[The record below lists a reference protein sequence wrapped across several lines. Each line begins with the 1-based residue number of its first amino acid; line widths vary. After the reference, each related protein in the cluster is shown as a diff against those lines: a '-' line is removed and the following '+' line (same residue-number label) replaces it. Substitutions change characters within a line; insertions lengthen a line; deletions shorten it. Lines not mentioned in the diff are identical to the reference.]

1 MPDPD
6 HFHDI
11 LFELSNQDRFHI
23 LQALQS
29 EKYNVTNMSRHL
41 SLTTQETSRHLTR
54 LSETTLIEKTINGEY
69 CLTPYGKL
77 ILRQVSGMYFA
88 TTNREYFV
96 DHNTDDLPGEFCSR
110 LMELGESHLVM
121 DVMVVFANIERIIDE
136 ANEYIYRLTDR
147 YNMMALPKLEK
158 ATDRGVHFK
167 LLQTKDFQYPPEWP
181 GPGVVLREAR
191 LKGNFEVR
199 SSDEANLFIAMNE
212 KEVAVLAFP
221 MEKNLF
227 DYRGFTSTDASF
239 HRWCL
244 DAFNY
249 YWNTAISVS

>member
-1 MPDPD
+1 MPEPD

-23 LQALQS
+23 LQALQI
-29 EKYNVTNMSRHL
+29 ERFNVTNMSKHL

-54 LSETTLIEKTINGEY
+54 LSEANLIEKTITGEY

-77 ILRQVSGMYFA
+77 ILSQVSGMYFS
-88 TTNREYFV
+88 TTNREYFA
-96 DHNTDDLPGEFCSR
+96 DHKTDDLHGEFCSR
-110 LMELGESHLVM
+110 LMELRESRLVM

-136 ANEYIYRLTDR
+136 ANEYICRITDR
-147 YNMMALPKLEK
+147 YNMMVLPKLEE
-158 ATDRGVHFK
+158 ATARGVDFK
-167 LLQTKDFQYPPEWP
+167 LMQTKDFQYPPDWP

-191 LKGNFEVR
+191 QKGNFEVR
-199 SSDEANLFIAMNE
+199 SSDAANLFLAMNE

-227 DYRGFTSTDASF
+227 DYRGFTSTDVSF
-239 HRWCL
+239 HKWCL

-249 YWNTAISVS
+249 YWDSARPVS